1 MIITDKKILT
11 KYVSA
16 FVLGDGGLFRNG
28 TPNSNARYMLSQT
41 AAHKDYVE
49 WQQCI
54 LNNLTSSEIYEKA
67 AYTDKAGWNHKT
79 QLKLQTKSLPFF
91 TTIRGRW
98 YIDNKKVISPHDL
111 LLLDAE
117 FLAIL
122 YMDDG
127 SLTTTS
133 GRGRKFRRIDI
144 STQAFSWADNML
156 LRDTIAHTLNIHMDV
171 KKTNYPSGIKYALT
185 LKHKYVPDFIEI
197 VKPYVLPSFEYKIRL
212 SDD

>member
-16 FVLGDGGLFRNG
+16 FVLGDGGLFKNG
-28 TPNSNARYMLSQT
+28 TPNSNARYMLCQT
-41 AAHKDYVE
+41 ATHRDYVE
-49 WQQCI
+49 WQQRV
-54 LNNLTSSEIYEKA
+54 LNNLTSSVIYEKE
-67 AYTDKAGWNHKT
+67 AYTDKNGWNHNN

-91 TTIRGRW
+91 TTIRNRW
-98 YIDNKKVISPHDL
+98 YIENKKVISPHDL

-127 SLTTTS
+127 SLTTAS
-133 GRGRKFRRIDI
+133 GRDRKFCRVDI

-156 LRDTIAHTLNIHMDV
+156 LRDTIASKLGIHFDV
-171 KKTNYPSGIKYALT
+171 GKSSYPSGIKYKLT
-185 LKHKYVPDFIEI
+185 LKHKYVPEFIEI
-197 VKPYVLPSFEYKIRL
+197 VKPYILPSFQYKIRL
-212 SDD
+212 SHD